1 MRRREFITLLGGS
14 AAAWP
19 LAARAQQP
27 KIPVIGFLS
36 SFNEAQSVRPLAE
49 FRRGLQENGLAE
61 GRNAVIESRYA
72 DGRYNNLPG
81 LAAELASRP
90 VDLIFAS
97 GPPAALAAKAATTA
111 VPVVFVVGFDPV
123 TAGLVGKLNR
133 PGGNVTGMTL
143 MNSVLAPKRVE
154 ILLDLVPKATAIAI
168 IVNQESP
175 DTIPE
180 IDEVTAAMKQRGV
193 GLQILN
199 ARTFAEF
206 DGAIDQLR
214 AQPADALVVGGDPLY
229 LSRPAEIVP
238 SVTRLSIP
246 AIYGFREFTAAGGL
260 ISYGANR
267 PVSYRQ
273 AGAYASRILKGEK
286 PADLPVMQPTTFEL
300 TINLKTAKTLGVTV
314 PDKLLATADE
324 VIE

>member
-1 MRRREFITLLGGS
+1 MRRRDFIALVGG
-14 AAAWP
+14 AAWP
-19 LAARAQQP
+19 IAVRAQQP

-36 SFNEAQSVRPLAE
+36 SFNEAQSARPLAE
-49 FRRGLQENGLAE
+49 FRRGLQENGFAE
-61 GRNAVIESRYA
+61 GRNVVIESRYT
-72 DGRYNNLPG
+72 DGRYNDLPG
-81 LAAELASRP
+81 LAAQLAGRP
-90 VDLIFAS
+90 ADLIFAS

-123 TAGLVGKLNR
+123 TAGLVGSLSR

-154 ILLDLVPKATAIAI
+154 TLIELVPKATAIAI
-168 IVNQESP
+168 IVNPTSP
-175 DTIPE
+175 DTISE
-180 IDEVTAAMKQRGV
+180 ISEVTAAMEQRGV
-193 GLQILN
+193 RLQILN
-199 ARTFAEF
+199 ARTLAEF

-214 AQPADALVVGGDPLY
+214 AQPVDALVVGGDPLY
-229 LSRPAEIVP
+229 LSRPAEIVA

-300 TINLKTAKTLGVTV
+300 MINLKTAKTLGVTV
-314 PDKLLATADE
+314 PDKLLARADE

>member
-1 MRRREFITLLGGS
+1 MRRRDFIALVGG
-14 AAAWP
+14 AAWP
-19 LAARAQQP
+19 IAARAQQP

-36 SFNEAQSVRPLAE
+36 SFNEAQSAPPLAE
-49 FRRGLQENGLAE
+49 FRRGLQENGFAE
-61 GRNAVIESRYA
+61 GRNVVIESRYA
-72 DGRYNNLPG
+72 DGRYNDLPG
-81 LAAELASRP
+81 LAAQLAGRP

-123 TAGLVGKLNR
+123 TAGLVGSLSR

-154 ILLDLVPKATAIAI
+154 TLIELVPKATAIAI
-168 IVNQESP
+168 IVNPTSP

-180 IDEVTAAMKQRGV
+180 ISEVTAAMEQRGV
-193 GLQILN
+193 RLQILN
-199 ARTFAEF
+199 ARTLAEF

-229 LSRPAEIVP
+229 LSRPAEIVA

-300 TINLKTAKTLGVTV
+300 MINLKTAKTLGVTV
-314 PDKLLATADE
+314 PDKLLARADE

>member
-1 MRRREFITLLGGS
+1 MRRRDFIALVGG
-14 AAAWP
+14 AAWP
-19 LAARAQQP
+19 IAARAQQP

-36 SFNEAQSVRPLAE
+36 SFNEAQSARPLAE
-49 FRRGLQENGLAE
+49 FRRGLQDNGFAE
-61 GRNAVIESRYA
+61 GRNVVIESRYA
-72 DGRYNNLPG
+72 DGRYNDLPG
-81 LAAELASRP
+81 LAAQLAGRP
-90 VDLIFAS
+90 ADLIFAS

-123 TAGLVGKLNR
+123 TAGLVGSLSR

-154 ILLDLVPKATAIAI
+154 TLIELVPK
-168 IVNQESP
+168 
-175 DTIPE
+175 
-180 IDEVTAAMKQRGV
+180 VTAAMEQRGV
-193 GLQILN
+193 RLQILN
-199 ARTFAEF
+199 AHTLAEF

-229 LSRPAEIVP
+229 LSRPAEIVA

-246 AIYGFREFTAAGGL
+246 AIYGFREFIAAGGL

-300 TINLKTAKTLGVTV
+300 MINLKTAKTLGVTV
-314 PDKLLATADE
+314 PDKLLARADE

>member
-1 MRRREFITLLGGS
+1 MRRRDFIALVGG
-14 AAAWP
+14 AAWP
-19 LAARAQQP
+19 IAVRAQQP

-36 SFNEAQSVRPLAE
+36 SFNEAQSARPLAE
-49 FRRGLQENGLAE
+49 FRRGLQENGFAE
-61 GRNAVIESRYA
+61 GRNVVIESRYT
-72 DGRYNNLPG
+72 DGRYNDLPG
-81 LAAELASRP
+81 LAAQLAGRP
-90 VDLIFAS
+90 ADLIFAS

-123 TAGLVGKLNR
+123 TAGLVGSLSR

-154 ILLDLVPKATAIAI
+154 TLIELVPK
-168 IVNQESP
+168 
-175 DTIPE
+175 
-180 IDEVTAAMKQRGV
+180 VTAAMEQRGV
-193 GLQILN
+193 RPQILD
-199 ARTFAEF
+199 ARTLAEF
-206 DGAIDQLR
+206 DDAIDQLR

-229 LSRPAEIVP
+229 LSRPAEIVA

-246 AIYGFREFTAAGGL
+246 AIYGFREFIAAGGL

-300 TINLKTAKTLGVTV
+300 MINLKTAKTLGVTV
-314 PDKLLATADE
+314 PDKLLARADE

>member
-1 MRRREFITLLGGS
+1 MRRRAFISLLGGV
-14 AAAWP
+14 AAWP

-36 SFNEAQSVRPLAE
+36 SFNEAQSARPLAE
-49 FRRGLQENGLAE
+49 FRRGLQDNGFAE
-61 GRNAVIESRYA
+61 GRNVVIESRYA
-72 DGRYNNLPG
+72 DGRYNDLPG
-81 LAAELASRP
+81 LAAQLAGRP

-123 TAGLVGKLNR
+123 TAGLVANLSR

-154 ILLDLVPKATAIAI
+154 TLIELVPKAMTIAT
-168 IVNQESP
+168 IVNPTSP
-175 DTIPE
+175 DAIPE
-180 IDEVTAAMKQRGV
+180 IGEVTAATEQRGV
-193 GLQILN
+193 RLQILY
-199 ARTFAEF
+199 ARTLAEF
-206 DGAIDQLR
+206 DGAIDRLR

-229 LSRPAEIVP
+229 LSRPTEIVAN
-238 SVTRLSIP
+238 VTRLSIP

-260 ISYGANR
+260 ISYGSDFSD
-267 PVSYRQ
+267 VLVL
-273 AGAYASRILKGEK
+273 AGRYTGRVLKGEN
-286 PADLPVMQPTTFEL
+286 PAELPVAQSSKFQL
-300 TINLKTAKTLGVTV
+300 TINLKTAKSLGIEV
-314 PDKLLATADE
+314 PATLLARADQ

>member
-1 MRRREFITLLGGS
+1 MRRRDFIALVGG
-14 AAAWP
+14 AAWP
-19 LAARAQQP
+19 IAARAQQP

-36 SFNEAQSVRPLAE
+36 SFNEAQSAQPLAE
-49 FRRGLQENGLAE
+49 FRRGLQENGFAE
-61 GRNAVIESRYA
+61 GRNVVIESRYA
-72 DGRYNNLPG
+72 DGRYNDLPG
-81 LAAELASRP
+81 LAAQLAGRP
-90 VDLIFAS
+90 ADLIFAS

-123 TAGLVGKLNR
+123 TAGLVGSLSR

-154 ILLDLVPKATAIAI
+154 TLIELVPKATAIAI
-168 IVNQESP
+168 IVNPTSP

-180 IDEVTAAMKQRGV
+180 ISEVTAAMEQRGV
-193 GLQILN
+193 RLQILN
-199 ARTFAEF
+199 ARTLAEF
-206 DGAIDQLR
+206 DDAIDQLR

-229 LSRPAEIVP
+229 LTRPAEIVA

-300 TINLKTAKTLGVTV
+300 MINLKTAKTLGVTV
-314 PDKLLATADE
+314 PDKLLARADE